1 MFLVD
6 LLVGLLVSVL
16 LTGPAV
22 YVGLAVRTGT
32 AVTYAYAVGVAL
44 VALVLGGLTT
54 LVFGWLPVVGVVLSP
69 LVWAG
74 TVRALTRAEWPL
86 ALLVGFVTWA
96 LASTV
101 FFVT

>member
-1 MFLVD
+1 MLLLD
-6 LLVGLLVSVL
+6 LFVGLLVSTL
-16 LTGPAV
+16 LTGPVV

-32 AVTYAYAVGVAL
+32 AVTYGYAVAVAL
-44 VALVLGGLTT
+44 LALVLGGLTT
-54 LVFGWLPVVGVVLSP
+54 VLLGWLPVVGVVLSP

-74 TVRALTRAEWPL
+74 TVRSLTRAEWPM
-86 ALLVGFVTWA
+86 ALFVGFVAWA